1 MLKNTAY
8 GQTAD
13 VFTLTNE
20 AQDSDFQ
27 ADPTIDDKDVST
39 IAKNVPLSLDG
50 KGQEVEVA
58 NAADTEGQ
66 GANVFGW
73 DRSDINL
80 TLPKDSKVGNDIYT
94 AHLTWT
100 LYTGVTAS

>member
-1 MLKNTAY
+1 ML
-8 GQTAD
+8 AD
-13 VFTLTNE
+13 
-20 AQDSDFQ
+20 S
-27 ADPTIDDKDVST
+27 
-39 IAKNVPLSLDG
+39 
-50 KGQEVEVA
+50 
-58 NAADTEGQ
+58 EGQ

-100 LYTGVTAS
+100 LYTGVQAS